1 MEIRDY
7 NGPGEWSAQA
17 VHQRYLAY
25 CERHGRDPRVVAPQV
40 HVEGDVRWVY
50 PIMFSVVD
58 GIQAGDPACVDLGV
72 EFIESGH
79 SQAFGRTL
87 HATVA
92 RVLRQSSLNPE
103 HVTRLRARI
112 LGMLVAGQVPREY
125 REYAK
130 LLRRIG
136 LGEAWAAARQSVD
149 RGNPYVM
156 RYVNY
161 FDRHASIGPSRE
173 AGNHHSREK

>member
-7 NGPGEWSAQA
+7 NGPGEWSAWA
-17 VHQRYLAY
+17 VRQRYLAY
-25 CERHGRDPRVVAPQV
+25 CKRHGRDPRVVAPQV

-50 PIMFSVVD
+50 PIMFSVID
-58 GIQAGDPACVDLGV
+58 GIRAGDPACVDLGL

-92 RVLRQSSLNPE
+92 CVLRQSSLNPE
-103 HVTRLRARI
+103 HVGRLRARI

-136 LGEAWAAARQSVD
+136 LGEGWAAARQSVD
-149 RGNPYVM
+149 RGNQYVM

-161 FDRHASIGPSRE
+161 FDTCASIGAPHE
-173 AGNHHSREK
+173 AGPITQREK